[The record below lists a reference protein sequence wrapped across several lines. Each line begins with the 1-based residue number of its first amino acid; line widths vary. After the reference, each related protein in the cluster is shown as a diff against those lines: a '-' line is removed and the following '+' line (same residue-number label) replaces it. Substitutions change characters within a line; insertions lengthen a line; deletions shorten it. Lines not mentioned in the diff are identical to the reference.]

1 MNHLNYINYL
11 LSVLASVD
19 GFGNHFILLDDT
31 LQESIKELADL
42 YKQRQSTCS
51 SKEKRT
57 FGDPRKM
64 TTYFYLYYTVLCFI
78 LYCVI
83 GDNWRYAL

>member
-11 LSVLASVD
+11 LSVLARVD

-51 SKEKRT
+51 SKEKQT

-64 TTYFYLYYTVLCFI
+64 TVRIYAVLCII

-83 GDNWRYAL
+83 GDTWRYAF

>member
-1 MNHLNYINYL
+1 MRVESFELYKLL
-11 LSVLASVD
+11 LSVLARVD
-19 GFGNHFILLDDT
+19 GFGNHLMLLDDT

-42 YKQRQSTCS
+42 YKQCQSTCS

-64 TTYFYLYYTVLCFI
+64 TVSIFICII

-83 GDNWRYAL
+83 CDTWRYAL